1 VPPLVDA
8 EPAADSLSEEVSVG
22 VAEEEDVASLTA
34 ATPVADRPWL
44 EFAMRPVRAGTV
56 DDEALVEIELTVANA
71 GALPAEDV
79 RISTFMLPAGAGSD
93 LERMLIEAPGGSAV
107 EAPSIAPGEGTRID
121 ATLAMRTS
129 EIGRDGGFQPVVVAD
144 ARYRL
149 PDGGEG
155 RTSASFVVGLSSDGG
170 ELTPFA
176 LDHAGMHEEVEARL
190 YGDPERA

>member
-1 VPPLVDA
+1 MLGASTALPPGA
-8 EPAADSLSEEVSVG
+8 SISMRSRSEPA
-22 VAEEEDVASLTA
+22 
-34 ATPVADRPWL
+34 
-44 EFAMRPVRAGTV
+44 
-56 DDEALVEIELTVANA
+56 
-71 GALPAEDV
+71 
-79 RISTFMLPAGAGSD
+79 PAGSMNVEMRTSSA
-93 LERMLIEAPGGSAV
+93 GSAV